1 MKDLTFRQKVIQGIH
16 DLFYIWKREFGTT
29 FRDQGVLIFFI
40 LVPLVYPLIYAFIY
54 TNETIREVPAVV
66 VDNSRS
72 ALSREY
78 LRKVDATPDVN
89 IVTYCADMEEAKL
102 MMKERK
108 AYGVIYI
115 PADFSDNIARGKQ
128 TQVSLYCDM
137 SGLLYYKALLLAN
150 TNVSLAMNADIKI
163 ARAGNS
169 TERQDEITAYPIEY
183 EDVALYNPTNG
194 FAAFL
199 IPVVLMLIIQ
209 QTLLLGIGLSAG
221 TAREHNQF
229 RDLVPINRHYNGTL
243 RIVMGKGLSYFM
255 VYSLVSVYI
264 LCVVPWIF
272 KLNRIAIPG
281 ELALFILPYL
291 AACIFFSMTA
301 SIAIRN
307 RETCMLLFVFTSVPL
322 LFLSGISWPAAAIP
336 PFWKCFSY
344 IFPSTFGINGYV
356 RINSMGA
363 TLNEVAFEY
372 RALWLQA
379 GFYFITACLVYRRQI
394 ILSRRHMIEAY
405 KKMRQKRGL

>member
-1 MKDLTFRQKVIQGIH
+1 MKQLTFKQRVVQGIY
-16 DLFYIWKREFGTT
+16 DMFYIWKQEFRTT

-150 TNVSLAMNADIKI
+150 TNVSLAMNADIKVE
-163 ARAGNS
+163 RAGNS

-336 PFWKCFSY
+336 PFWKYFSY